1 MASANA
7 DGRAKAMRAVQALF
21 DRYKL
26 IAAQRPHGHVD
37 FDSEVMNKM
46 KLVDAGPEGFVQFE
60 LTIGNEFSNLNDVMH
75 GGAAGVIFDMATTS
89 ALNPLSRPDFWFFMG
104 GVTRTLN
111 ISYLRAVPLGTT
123 VLLTSRVVQVG
134 KTMAM
139 IKGDMTSLDGSIVY
153 ATAEHHKV
161 NVSLNNK
168 HAKFRIPWDDEIEAE
183 VKREEELEMKG
194 GKHAK
199 L

>member
-1 MASANA
+1 MASTEAA
-7 DGRAKAMRAVQALF
+7 ARAKAMRAVQALF
-21 DRYKL
+21 DRQ
-26 IAAQRPHGHVD
+26 APD
-37 FDSEVMNKM
+37 FDSVVMEKL
-46 KLVDAGPEGFVQFE
+46 KLVDAGPEGFSKYE

-89 ALNPLSRPDFWFFMG
+89 ALNPLSRPNFWFFMG

-111 ISYLRAVPLGTT
+111 ISYLRAVPIGTT
-123 VLLTSRVVQVG
+123 VLLTSRVVQAG

-139 IKGDMTSLDGSIVY
+139 IKGEMTSLDGKLVY

-161 NVSLNNK
+161 NVAMNDK
-168 HAKFRIPWDDEIEAE
+168 HASFRLPWDDEIEAE
-183 VKREEELEMKG
+183 AKKAEEEKKRNG
-194 GKHAK
+194 GKAK

>member
-1 MASANA
+1 
-7 DGRAKAMRAVQALF
+7 
-21 DRYKL
+21 
-26 IAAQRPHGHVD
+26 
-37 FDSEVMNKM
+37 FDSEVMKKM

-89 ALNPLSRPDFWFFMG
+89 ALNPLSRPNFWFFMG

-123 VLLTSRVVQVG
+123 VLLTSRVVQAG

-139 IKGDMTSLDGSIVY
+139 IKGEMSSLDGKLVY

-161 NVSLNNK
+161 NVALNDK
-168 HAKFRIPWDDEIEAE
+168 HAKFRVPWDDEIEAE
-183 VKREEELEMKG
+183 VEREEELKRKG
-194 GKHAK
+194 SKQAK

>member
-1 MASANA
+1 MASADA

-37 FDSEVMNKM
+37 FDSEVMRKM

-89 ALNPLSRPDFWFFMG
+89 ALNPLSRPNFWFFMG

-123 VLLTSRVVQVG
+123 VLLTSRVVQAG

-139 IKGDMTSLDGSIVY
+139 IKGEMSSLDGKLVY

-161 NVSLNNK
+161 NVALNDK
-168 HAKFRIPWDDEIEAE
+168 HAKFRVPWDDEIEAE
-183 VKREEELEMKG
+183 VKREEELKRKG
-194 GKHAK
+194 SKQAK